1 MGGAGAARLSA
12 WHAGGPGHAAEVTG
26 HAAVVT
32 ASSVAPAARA
42 RAQDGSLTT
51 AWDTGRKEGVPVLVG
66 TSGWQYRDWRGVL
79 YPPDVPQ
86 RRWLEHYAE
95 RFATVEN
102 NNTFY
107 RLPARETFADWRER
121 TPGGFVMA
129 VKASR
134 YLTHIKRLRDPA
146 EPVGRLLGAAA
157 GLGDRLGPVL
167 LQLPPNLAADPQ
179 LLDACLGEFGQ
190 AQSGPG
196 QSGPG
201 QSGPGQSGPGQ
212 SRPGQSRPGQS
223 RPGQSR
229 PGQSRPGQSGPGQ
242 GPRTPVRVAVE
253 PRHQSWW
260 TDEVRQVLTA
270 HHAALAWTDRLGHP
284 LTPLWNTAGWAYLRF
299 HEGAASPWPRYGERA
314 LTSWVKRI
322 TQTWPEDADVHVY
335 FNNDQGGAAGHDA
348 AAFAALA
355 RHAGLK
361 VAHTVAHPDAP
372 AH

>member
-1 MGGAGAARLSA
+1 
-12 WHAGGPGHAAEVTG
+12 
-26 HAAVVT
+26 
-32 ASSVAPAARA
+32 
-42 RAQDGSLTT
+42 
-51 AWDTGRKEGVPVLVG
+51 VPVLVG

-179 LLDACLGEFGQ
+179 LLDACLGEFGRP
-190 AQSGPG
+190 QSGPG
-196 QSGPG
+196 QSG
-201 QSGPGQSGPGQ
+201 
-212 SRPGQSRPGQS
+212 
-223 RPGQSR
+223 
-229 PGQSRPGQSGPGQ
+229 PGQSGPGQ

-322 TQTWPEDADVHVY
+322 TQTWPEDADVYVY
-335 FNNDQGGAAGHDA
+335 FNNDQGGAAGQDA

-361 VAHTVAHPDAP
+361 VARTVAHRDAP